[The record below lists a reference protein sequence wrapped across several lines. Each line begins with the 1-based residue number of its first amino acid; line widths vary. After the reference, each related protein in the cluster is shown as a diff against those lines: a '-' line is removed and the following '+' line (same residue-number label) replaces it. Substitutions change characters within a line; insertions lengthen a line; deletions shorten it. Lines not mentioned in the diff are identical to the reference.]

1 MIHSISEMTEESGG
15 GGGGKSVADEHL
27 KGTRVAELGA
37 KGFSSLWR
45 PSSA

>member
-1 MIHSISEMTEESGG
+1 MIHSISEMTEESGK
-15 GGGGKSVADEHL
+15 GGGKSVADEHL

-37 KGFSSLWR
+37 KGFSSLWH